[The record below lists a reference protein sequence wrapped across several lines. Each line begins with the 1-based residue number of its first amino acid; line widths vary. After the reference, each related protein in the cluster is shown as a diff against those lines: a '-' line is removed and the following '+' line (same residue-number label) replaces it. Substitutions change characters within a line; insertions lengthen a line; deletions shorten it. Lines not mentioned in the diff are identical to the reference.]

1 MVSDRLRFWFVVH
14 FVIDMLFALPLF
26 IAPAWML
33 SLFGW
38 QTVDPFTSRL
48 VAAAL
53 FGIGIESLLGRK
65 SDAGTFKA
73 MLNLKLIWSSGAVLG
88 LGISLA
94 ETGGEPFM
102 AWVILALFVAF
113 FFLWAYYRYQLR

>member
-26 IAPAWML
+26 IAPAWL
-33 SLFGW
+33 LTLFGW
-38 QTVDPFTSRL
+38 QVVDPFTSRL
-48 VAAAL
+48 VAAAF
-53 FGIGIESLLGRK
+53 FGIGIESFLGRN
-65 SDAGTFKA
+65 AGEDTFKA

-94 ETGGEPFM
+94 AAGGEPFM
-102 AWVILALFVAF
+102 VWVVLALFVAF